1 MVPHSPSVLNHVQAL
16 FPPEPSATFTAPTAI
31 PPSLSLTRDDVA
43 QVLASLPLGVGS
55 GPSGLRFHHLKLL
68 LDNPS
73 ELDLTR
79 LLNTIIDPSCPTVLK
94 NALLP
99 GKLTCLSK
107 PDGGVRP
114 IIVRESLVRLLG
126 KCLVKRFQPICL
138 PLLSPFQFG
147 VGRSSGADTVVH
159 STRAASM
166 ERDWPILLVDFSNA
180 YGTVKRSEIAKI
192 LGNASIP
199 APLLAYF
206 RIFYGSA
213 SPILHDAAD
222 RDQDL
227 IMSSGVLQGCPLA
240 PLFFSLAIS
249 NSLQACANALS
260 NGSGFVS
267 AYLDDVVICAPHD
280 ELATALSALT
290 AAAKIVGLSVNT
302 AKCKIL
308 APPSNAG
315 FVSPIPN
322 IPVVTEGVTL
332 LGAPLGSANFVR
344 DFVTKRFE
352 EIMSSI
358 ELLES
363 FPSYQARYLF
373 ARDVIASKLS
383 HLSRLT
389 LPLLGG
395 ACIPE
400 MNDKIDSA
408 VGSLLRLLPRNS
420 SFPPLQAAI
429 FQLPIRNGGLGFRP
443 SRYLQA
449 LDFLAS
455 IADSLRSLPAD
466 GSRHK
471 MHLEA
476 AIAGVFADSLKKG
489 FEIGLK
495 FCQEYEKHNPAGH
508 ALRDTLA
515 ASDLGKI
522 SKRSSKTF
530 THLAGDVLFQHA
542 TALAPDR
549 YSKAQ
554 LLSCSQPGAGAY
566 LQARPA
572 DSGLVMSNL
581 AFILALRSQLQL
593 PCVSWLHNQLSI
605 PLPDSCPVCSCAA
618 SEPVPLTD
626 RHALACAAL
635 SHYACHTALRD
646 VTAMMACDANV
657 TVQKEFTIDASRRTD
672 VVFQGMGASGTD
684 LHLDVSVIHPGEA
697 DLARAAVEPLSTA
710 EKRSTLKRTKY
721 ATAVQQ
727 IGAQFLPF
735 VFEAH
740 GAFSTEVCEQI
751 RRLSKRVNHEA
762 PPQASWLAPSFSAY
776 WAQRLSVAL
785 RLHTSMRYIQVTQR
799 HVQLRDGL
807 FGEPR
812 GPPRALDANRIL
824 YLAPEVLVH
833 TSLVIIGQV
842 PHPLPPQL
850 PVPAAVLIPA
860 PQVAAAAAAVAVAAA
875 AAVPPPAPVTQ
886 PAAPVSAVTALAP
899 ASHPRDAV
907 ARI

>member
-1 MVPHSPSVLNHVQAL
+1 MQRQW
-16 FPPEPSATFTAPTAI
+16 PT
-31 PPSLSLTRDDVA
+31 
-43 QVLASLPLGVGS
+43 
-55 GPSGLRFHHLKLL
+55 
-68 LDNPS
+68 
-73 ELDLTR
+73 
-79 LLNTIIDPSCPTVLK
+79 
-94 NALLP
+94 
-99 GKLTCLSK
+99 
-107 PDGGVRP
+107 
-114 IIVRESLVRLLG
+114 
-126 KCLVKRFQPICL
+126 
-138 PLLSPFQFG
+138 
-147 VGRSSGADTVVH
+147 
-159 STRAASM
+159 
-166 ERDWPILLVDFSNA
+166 LLVDFSNA

-192 LGNASIP
+192 LSDTSIP

-206 RIFYGSA
+206 RTFYGSA
-213 SPILHDAAD
+213 SPILHDVVD
-222 RDQDL
+222 SDQDL

-249 NSLQACANALS
+249 NSLQACANALP
-260 NGSGFVS
+260 SGFVS
-267 AYLDDVVICAPHD
+267 AYLDDVVICAPPE
-280 ELATALSALT
+280 ELAAAMSALT
-290 AAAKIVGLSVNT
+290 TAALKVGLMVNT

-308 APPSNAG
+308 APPSSTD
-315 FVSPIPN
+315 FISPIPD
-322 IPVVTEGVTL
+322 IPVVSDGVTL
-332 LGAPLGSANFVR
+332 LGAPLGSADFVLG
-344 DFVTKRFE
+344 FVTKRYE
-352 EIMSSI
+352 EIMASI

-363 FPSYQARYLF
+363 FPSFQARYLF

-400 MNDKIDSA
+400 LNDKIDSA

-420 SFPPLQAAI
+420 SFSPLQAAI

-471 MHLEA
+471 LHLEA
-476 AIAGVFADSLKKG
+476 AIADVFAVSLQKG

-495 FCQEYEKHNPAGH
+495 FCQEYEKYYPAGH
-508 ALRDTLA
+508 ALRDILA

-522 SKRSSKTF
+522 PKRSSKTF
-530 THLAGDVLFQHA
+530 TQLAGDVLFHHA
-542 TALAPDR
+542 MALAPDL

-554 LLSCSQPGAGAY
+554 LLSCSQPGACAY

-572 DSGLVMSNL
+572 DSGLAMHNL
-581 AFILALRSQLQL
+581 PFVLALRSQLQL
-593 PCVSWLHNQLSI
+593 PCVTWLHDQLSF

-618 SEPVPLTD
+618 SESVPLTD
-626 RHALACAAL
+626 RHALACVSL

-657 TVQKEFTIDASRRTD
+657 AVQKEFTINASLRTD
-672 VVFQGMGASGTD
+672 IVFKGMGASGTD

-697 DLARAAVEPLSTA
+697 DLTKAAVEPLSTA
-710 EKRSTLKRTKY
+710 EQRSHDKRKKY
-721 ATAVQQ
+721 ASAVQQ

-785 RLHTSMRYIQVTQR
+785 RLHTSVRYAQITQR
-799 HVQLRDGL
+799 SIHRHDSV
-807 FGEPR
+807 FGEAR
-812 GPPRALDANRIL
+812 SPPRALDANRIL
-824 YLAPEVLVH
+824 YLAPEVLTH
-833 TSLVIIGQV
+833 TGPVITGKV

-850 PVPAAVLIPA
+850 PAPPNAQIPA
-860 PQVAAAAAAVAVAAA
+860 PQAAAAAA
-875 AAVPPPAPVTQ
+875 PAPAPATQ
-886 PAAPVSAVTALAP
+886 PAAPVVIVAAP
-899 ASHPRDAV
+899 ASSPPDAV
-907 ARI
+907 DGSLPELAAVAVS